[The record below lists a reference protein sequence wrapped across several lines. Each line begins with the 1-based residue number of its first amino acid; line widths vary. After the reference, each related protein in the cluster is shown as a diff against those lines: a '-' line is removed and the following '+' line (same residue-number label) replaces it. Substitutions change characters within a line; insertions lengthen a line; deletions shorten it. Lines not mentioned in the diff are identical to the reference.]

1 MKSRGVG
8 KEPGRSWIEMNGK
21 VHTFTSED
29 RSHPDTEDIYFKVDE
44 MITLIKA
51 AGYVPDMN
59 FALHDVSE
67 EAKVHGLAYHSE
79 KLAVAFGLLHLPV
92 GAPIRIY
99 KNIRVCGDCHTA
111 MKFIS
116 RVYNRHIILRDSNR
130 FHHLKEG
137 TCSCADYW

>member
-1 MKSRGVG
+1 
-8 KEPGRSWIEMNGK
+8 MNGK

-29 RSHPDTEDIYFKVDE
+29 RSHPDTEEIYFKVDE

-79 KLAVAFGLLHLPV
+79 KLAVAFGFLHLPV

-99 KNIRVCGDCHTA
+99 KNIRTTGRSMVDFMCSDCPSL
-111 MKFIS
+111 MRIS
-116 RVYNRHIILRDSNR
+116 LIWTSIFPRDVFS
-130 FHHLKEG
+130 
-137 TCSCADYW
+137 